1 MPEVTRSFRAV
12 KAFSMLAIT
21 ASFLTA
27 GASARADDTESCI
40 AAHVEGQRLRKAG
53 KLKGARDAFVQC
65 AKPGCPSL
73 LVEDCTGLLAGV
85 EGALPTVVFEASD
98 AGGRDVADARVTAG
112 GVTLA
117 ERLDGKA
124 IELDPGEY
132 VFRFERPS
140 ERPVE
145 QVIVV
150 REGDKA
156 RKISARFGATSDG
169 APAKKRAVTPAFWA
183 VGAVGVVGVVLFA
196 SLGGAGLAKRG
207 GLDDR
212 ACKPN
217 CPSEDVDSIRGL
229 FLGADISLGIG
240 VAALAV
246 APILYFT
253 SPTITVTTARGE
265 PVNVGVRGSAS
276 AVVLVVEGA
285 L

>member
-1 MPEVTRSFRAV
+1 
-12 KAFSMLAIT
+12 MLAVTATVLT
-21 ASFLTA
+21 ASTFA
-27 GASARADDTESCI
+27 WADDTEACI

-65 AKPGCPSL
+65 SKPGCPSL

-85 EGALPTVVFEASD
+85 ESALPTVVFEASD
-98 AGGRDVADARVTAG
+98 ARGGDVAEARVTAG

-132 VFRFERPS
+132 VFRFERPK
-140 ERPVE
+140 ERAVE
-145 QVIVV
+145 QVVVV

-156 RKISARFGATSDG
+156 RKISARFGAGPEG
-169 APAKKRAVTPAFWA
+169 APVKKRAVTPAFWA

-212 ACKPN
+212 GCKPN
-217 CPSEDVDSIRGL
+217 CPSDDVDTIRGL

-253 SPTITVTTARGE
+253 SPTITITTGRDE
-265 PVNVGVRGSAS
+265 QVNLAVRGSAD
-276 AVVLVVEGA
+276 ALLFVVEGP